1 MTISNAL
8 DSAER
13 ILIGLKCPGSSKSE
27 NFAARTSL
35 EIFHEAGK
43 QRLEKAKDRGG
54 GTKLSVDH

>member
-8 DSAER
+8 DSTER

-27 NFAARTSL
+27 NFEARTSL

-43 QRLEKAKDRGG
+43 QRLEKTKYRAG